1 MKKWKVVVGVLVIVL
16 LPVWYAFRP
25 EGLFIDRPV
34 EEGMPAAKGSAP
46 WQPVAAGIFHG
57 VAHPTK
63 GTATVYQSGDGSRVL
78 RFTNFR
84 TTNGPNVHV
93 YMVALDDA
101 KDNATVRR
109 AEFIDLGPI
118 KGNVGDQNYTF
129 GPELDLSKY
138 RAVSLWCK
146 RFSLNFGTAPLA
158 AEHAM
163 SEGDQSFR
171 RSKRMSQ

>member
-1 MKKWKVVVGVLVIVL
+1 
-16 LPVWYAFRP
+16 
-25 EGLFIDRPV
+25 
-34 EEGMPAAKGSAP
+34 MPAAKGGASL
-46 WQPVAAGIFHG
+46 QPIASGVFHS
-57 VAHPTK
+57 VVHPTN
-63 GTATVYQSGDGSRVL
+63 GTATIYQAEDGSRVL

-93 YMVALDDA
+93 YMVAADDA
-101 KDNATVRR
+101 NDNSTVRR
-109 AEFIDLGPI
+109 AGFIDLGPI

-163 SEGDQSFR
+163 SAN
-171 RSKRMSQ
+171 